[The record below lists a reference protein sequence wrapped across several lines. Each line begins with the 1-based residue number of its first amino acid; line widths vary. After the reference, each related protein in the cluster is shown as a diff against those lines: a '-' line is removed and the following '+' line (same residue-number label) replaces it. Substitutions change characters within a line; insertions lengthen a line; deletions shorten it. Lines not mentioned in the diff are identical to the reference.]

1 MAQNCIVIHGCPS
14 NMEKALSPETR
25 TYDKHWIPWIKRE
38 LTARG
43 IKTET
48 PLMPDPW
55 EPVYEK
61 FKQEFE
67 KYEVNENTILI
78 GHSCGTT
85 FLIRWLGDTK
95 QKIAKLVLVGP
106 WKIADKDDPFRR
118 AFYDHPIDETISS
131 RVGKIVIFTADD
143 EKEDGKKSAIIVHN
157 ALGGEVI
164 SLNGHGHYTL
174 KDMGT
179 EEFPELLEAVLK

>member
-1 MAQNCIVIHGCPS
+1 MKTRSLSGIAAAPRFSSDGWEIRNKKSPS
-14 NMEKALSPETR
+14 SL
-25 TYDKHWIPWIKRE
+25 
-38 LTARG
+38 
-43 IKTET
+43 
-48 PLMPDPW
+48 
-55 EPVYEK
+55 
-61 FKQEFE
+61 
-67 KYEVNENTILI
+67 
-78 GHSCGTT
+78 
-85 FLIRWLGDTK
+85 
-95 QKIAKLVLVGP
+95 GP

-118 AFYDHPIDETISS
+118 AFYEHPIDETISS